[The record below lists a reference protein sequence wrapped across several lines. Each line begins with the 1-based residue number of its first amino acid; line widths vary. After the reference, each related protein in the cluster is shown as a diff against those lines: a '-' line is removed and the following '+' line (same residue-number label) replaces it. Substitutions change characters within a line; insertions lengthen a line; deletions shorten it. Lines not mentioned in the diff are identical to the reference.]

1 MATCSEC
8 RTPYTRVRVDQLF
21 CSSRCLASAKN
32 RELKR
37 ARVIY
42 RAVYEWRLHRKT
54 AGASLLF
61 ICREVAA
68 WIKEDREHQ
77 RLPPP
82 RHDHTRDRG
91 LQTRRASTKEK
102 YNEAVHL

>member
-1 MATCSEC
+1 MAICFEC
-8 RTPYTRVRVDQLF
+8 RSAFTCLRNDQLF
-21 CSSRCLASAKN
+21 CTPECLAKTKN

-42 RAVYEWRLHRKT
+42 RAVYEWRLRRKT
-54 AGASLLF
+54 AGASLRF

-68 WIKEDREHQ
+68 WIREDREHQ

-91 LQTRRASTKEK
+91 LQVKRVPSYVAENAGMNT
-102 YNEAVHL
+102 